1 MKKLVLGVTAPG
13 SVILLEGQVDYFVSR
28 GYDVFLMTQDDEVA
42 RNFCIDEGC
51 QFLPLKIKRDIS
63 LFNDFYTLLQI
74 VNYFASLKPD
84 IVNVG
89 TSKMGFLGIIAAYLT
104 RVPYRIYTSRGLRFE
119 TEKGFKRF
127 TLKLVLK
134 IIGFMAHKV
143 VCISEAIRERAE
155 GLNLFPS
162 SKTRV
167 IGYGSSNGINLH
179 KFHLSK
185 EIVSKSRIIRDE
197 SGLNGAFVF
206 GFVGRLNNRKGINEL
221 YHVFDRFSKRYRS
234 KLILLGKIEHANL
247 GDSSLIDK
255 INAHPDI
262 LYLGFRSDIP
272 LYMTCMD
279 TFILPTWSEGFG
291 TVFIQAAAM
300 GVPVIGTR
308 VSGVQNAVSENFNG
322 FLTELK
328 NQDDIYQKMERL
340 YLDKELRQKFSQNGI
355 LWAQNFRQKV
365 IWEGLFKIYNESR

>member
-13 SVILLEGQVDYFVSR
+13 SVILLEGQVNYFVSR
-28 GYDVFLMTQDDEVA
+28 GYEVFVITQDDEVA
-42 RNFCIDEGC
+42 QKFCLDEGC
-51 QFLPLKIKRDIS
+51 QFLPLKIKREIS
-63 LFNDFYTLLQI
+63 LFNDFYTLFQI
-74 VNYFASLKPD
+74 IKYFASLKPD

-89 TSKMGFLGIIAAYLT
+89 TSKMGFLGTIGAFLT
-104 RVPYRIYTSRGLRFE
+104 RVPHRIYTARGLRFE
-119 TEKGFKRF
+119 TEKGFKRLI
-127 TLKLVLK
+127 LKLVLK

-143 VCISEAIRERAE
+143 VCISEAIREKAV

-162 SKTRV
+162 TKIRV
-167 IGYGSSNGINLH
+167 IGYGSSNGINLK
-179 KFHLSK
+179 KFHLT
-185 EIVSKSRIIRDE
+185 EDIVSKSRLKRDE
-197 SGLNGAFVF
+197 LALNEAFVF

-221 YHVFDRFSKRYRS
+221 YQVFDRFSKKYPS
-234 KLILLGKIEHANL
+234 KLILLGKIEHSNL
-247 GDSSLIDK
+247 SDSSLIDK
-255 INAHPDI
+255 INTHPDI
-262 LYLGFRSDIP
+262 LYLGFQSDIP

-328 NQDDIYQKMERL
+328 NQDDLYQKMEQL

-355 LWAQNFRQKV
+355 IWAQNFKQEI
-365 IWEGLFKIYNESR
+365 IWEGLYKIYNESK